1 MEVRETWDDLGFL
14 GPIWAQGQE
23 PYSWLSTWSGTTTV
37 QLAWYV
43 LEVV

>member
-1 MEVRETWDDLGFL
+1 MEVRETWDDLGL
-14 GPIWAQGQE
+14 GPRAVFMAVDLEWDDDA
-23 PYSWLSTWSGTTTV
+23 V